1 MHDILIGAPRDIL
14 ASARPVLL
22 QRSDED
28 FIQST
33 LDELRSPQGRQALAG
48 RRAKAVN
55 AQGTLKLFQPIQRQF
70 HLALVEAWCDTPGAP
85 RIDPQRVDS
94 AGLVVR
100 RLDAGGQPQGWM
112 RSNGRVR
119 GWVPISRVGGSASD
133 PAARHRLQRRLTG
146 VADIDRQLSGFA
158 LRQPDNLFEED
169 VVPLFIAPP
178 DVCAEAGK
186 TVFYGMVPTVSS
198 EISEAAPAASAAGS
212 VDFGPNSSAFRTH
225 LAAPLRGLATPFP
238 FAGAQVVPGWFDASE
253 APGEVR
259 PADVSAAQF
268 AALKAPI
275 ENSEQPSQPAG
286 RMRVFLLL
294 LRQLASEFNAF
305 DGGAEANA
313 LRTALAAIRLPLVLK
328 QGQSEPDTVRADL
341 FLADACKLLLKK
353 ESIAAPLEMPER
365 WPALSPEL
373 TQGLAN
379 AMHSAMQARA
389 AALLPQSCR
398 YDEPGARYQVRAFVR
413 IKPEGACPTRIVW
426 SQESEPFVI
435 APWYES
441 ADARPPV
448 MIPLPDASD
457 RGMLKQLKPNVA
469 FVVPPSMQNLLSGK
483 AKDLLEGKADMG
495 TLGITWICGFN
506 IPIITICAF
515 IVLNIFLTLFNLIF
529 GWLFFIK
536 ICVPF
541 PKMGNKAPAKPPY
554 PS

>member
-1 MHDILIGAPRDIL
+1 MHDILIGAPRDML
-14 ASARPVLL
+14 ASAKPVLL

-33 LDELRSPQGRQALAG
+33 LDELRSPQGRETLAG

-70 HLALVEAWCDTPGAP
+70 HLALIEAWCDTPGAP
-85 RIDPQRVDS
+85 RIDAQRVDS

-100 RLDAGGQPQGWM
+100 RLDANGQPQGWM

-119 GWVPISRVGGSASD
+119 GWVPIARVGGSASD

-158 LRQPDNLFEED
+158 LQQPDNLFEED

-212 VDFGPNSSAFRTH
+212 VDFGPNSSAFRSH
-225 LAAPLRGLATPFP
+225 LAAPLRGLETPFP

-253 APGEVR
+253 APGEVK

-268 AALKAPI
+268 AALKAPL

-305 DGGAEANA
+305 DGGDEAKA

-328 QGQSEPDTVRADL
+328 QGQAEPDTVAADQ
-341 FLADACKLLLKK
+341 FLAAACKLLLKK
-353 ESIAAPLEMPER
+353 ESIAAPIEMPER
-365 WPALSPEL
+365 WPALGSEL
-373 TQGLAN
+373 TQALAG

-389 AALLPQSCR
+389 AALLPQSGR

-413 IKPEGACPTRIVW
+413 IKPEGACPMRIVW

-441 ADARPPV
+441 ADARPPL

-457 RGMLKQLKPNVA
+457 RAMLKQLKPNVA

-483 AKDLLEGKADMG
+483 AKDLLEGKANMG

-506 IPIITICAF
+506 IPVITICAF

>member
-1 MHDILIGAPRDIL
+1 MHDILIGAPRDML
-14 ASARPVLL
+14 ASAKPVLL

-33 LDELRSPQGRQALAG
+33 LDELRSPQGRETLAG

-70 HLALVEAWCDTPGAP
+70 HLALIEAWCDTPGAP
-85 RIDPQRVDS
+85 RIDAQRVDS

-100 RLDAGGQPQGWM
+100 RLDANGQPQGWM

-119 GWVPISRVGGSASD
+119 GWVPIARVGGSASD

-158 LRQPDNLFEED
+158 LQQPDNLFEED

-212 VDFGPNSSAFRTH
+212 VDFGPNSSAFRSH
-225 LAAPLRGLATPFP
+225 LAAPLRGLETPFP

-253 APGEVR
+253 APGEVK

-268 AALKAPI
+268 AALKAPL

-305 DGGAEANA
+305 DGGDEARA

-328 QGQSEPDTVRADL
+328 QGQAEPDTVAADQ
-341 FLADACKLLLKK
+341 FLAAACKLLLKK
-353 ESIAAPLEMPER
+353 ESIAAPIEMPER
-365 WPALSPEL
+365 WPALGSEL
-373 TQGLAN
+373 TQALAG

-389 AALLPQSCR
+389 AALLPQSGR

-413 IKPEGACPTRIVW
+413 IKPEGACPMRIVW

-441 ADARPPV
+441 ADARPPL

-457 RGMLKQLKPNVA
+457 RAMLKQLKPNVA

-483 AKDLLEGKADMG
+483 AKDLLEGKANMG

-506 IPIITICAF
+506 IPVITICAF